1 MLAVSVLL
9 SPAEAGSLLL
19 VACTQRLRAGLIP
32 AGAPRLGP
40 AKSVVRN
47 LFCVERIFPGIDR
60 MKKRGLP
67 AAKTAHSALQQNGTL
82 GSAAKRAHSAL
93 QQNRTLDS
101 TAKRAHSALQQKRH
115 TRLCSKKGTLD
126 GVPSLPSIDSAPA
139 NAFSARAR
147 HDGDFFRA
155 QTSGQFIFDRALG
168 KLASP
173 ALALDPNFVQEAM
186 FASITVKDELAAVCR
201 VQ

>member
-47 LFCVERIFPGIDR
+47 FFCVERIFPGIDR

-67 AAKTAHSALQQNGTL
+67 AAKTAHSTLQRNGTL
-82 GSAAKRAHSAL
+82 GS
-93 QQNRTLDS
+93 
-101 TAKRAHSALQQKRH
+101 TAKRHA
-115 TRLCSKKGTLD
+115 RLYSEKGTLD

-147 HDGDFFRA
+147 HDRYFLRT
-155 QTSGQFIFDRALG
+155 QTGGQLIFNRALG
-168 KLASP
+168 ELASP

-186 FASITVKDELAAVCR
+186 FTSITVKDEFSAVCR